1 MRKRL
6 WKIVGLVVLV
16 IVVASIYFG
25 NQFFKKNVGNNP
37 QSAINN
43 GQTIPEQE
51 AGVQFFEPGVTGRLM
66 VMDLGST
73 GCVPCQM
80 MTPILEELTK
90 EYQGRVDV
98 QFIDVYDR
106 QDIAAK
112 YGIRVIPTQIFFS
125 KNGQEV
131 YRHEG
136 FFPKEEIIKQLKT
149 MGSK

>member
-1 MRKRL
+1 MVKRL
-6 WKIVGLVVLV
+6 WKIMVPIVLI
-16 IVVASIYFG
+16 IVVTSIYFG
-25 NQFFKKNVGNNP
+25 NQYFKKYVSNNP
-37 QSAINN
+37 QSAVND
-43 GQTIPEQE
+43 GQTIPEE
-51 AGVQFFEPGVTGRLM
+51 ATAQFIEPGATGRLM
-66 VMDLGST
+66 VVDLGST

-80 MTPILEELTK
+80 MVPILEELTK

-106 QDIAAK
+106 QDLAAK

-131 YRHEG
+131 SRHEG
-136 FFPKEEIIKQLKT
+136 FYPKEEIIKQLKM